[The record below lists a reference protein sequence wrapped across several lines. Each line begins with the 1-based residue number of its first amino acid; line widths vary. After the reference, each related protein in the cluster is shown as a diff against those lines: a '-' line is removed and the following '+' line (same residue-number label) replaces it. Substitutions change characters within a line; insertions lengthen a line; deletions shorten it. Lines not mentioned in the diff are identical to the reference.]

1 MNNIWL
7 VANIVSECSDF
18 FVISKWS
25 FFYIHRLALN
35 TLILSNYFF
44 GSVIY
49 PWSVRRFPKWAGSF
63 AFILLSEHFLF
74 TKSLFHT
81 GIGICIIQKFERKKE
96 KASFLLLFLL
106 AFFLSSILISWFLS
120 SLCLDSYYTYKSYFK
135 INLCPSNVVYHCA
148 VVNRFFLHLSPV
160 WRRNYQLTYPHLQ
173 QRENM
178 PRETYIL

>member
-1 MNNIWL
+1 MWL

-63 AFILLSEHFLF
+63 TFILLSEHFLF
-74 TKSLFHT
+74 YKVSISYRYRH
-81 GIGICIIQKFERKKE
+81 ICIIQKIERKKE

-120 SLCLDSYYTYKSYFK
+120 SFCLESYYTYKSYFK
-135 INLCPSNVVYHCA
+135 INLCP
-148 VVNRFFLHLSPV
+148 
-160 WRRNYQLTYPHLQ
+160 
-173 QRENM
+173 
-178 PRETYIL
+178 